1 MKSRKSGLI
10 LSYGYFVLSA
20 VVSIF
25 VSSFVI
31 RSIGKTDYG
40 VYQAIAAFIN
50 YLTLLEF
57 GTGRIM
63 SRNISLLKKDGSED
77 LEMKK
82 NISTVIVLNSGL
94 MLLILAGAVCFWL
107 SLGAIY
113 QNSMSPEQIV
123 MAKRLFFFPV
133 ASLGISFFQQSFNGI
148 LIGYEQYTFEKIVS
162 IIKLVVRT
170 LLLAVILS
178 IRSSI
183 YLYVIIDTA
192 VNLMAFLVTVLYV
205 RLKMKVPVHFGYF
218 DRQILKSILPL
229 CFAMLL
235 QGLVNTMNNTL
246 DKFLI
251 GVMMTPE
258 DVTIYSI
265 AMTVYSMFS
274 TIACLPMGMYMPAV
288 AKDMRN
294 GLRGKELTKTLLR
307 PCRFNILI
315 TGLIVTGFAVAGRQ
329 FIVILYGEE
338 FLTAWYCAMIVM
350 VPMFLNTAN
359 DIVIN
364 VLDILKKRHVRSV
377 ILMGTTALN
386 LVLTIWGI
394 QHLGMIGASLA
405 TGIATLLQ
413 VIILNIYYQKKIE
426 IDVLYLFRKGFAGT
440 IPCMLVAVLAAVPVY
455 FLVKNVYLS
464 FFTCGAVFLVVFA
477 LGFYFW
483 GADAS
488 EKQAAHRLV
497 NKLKFR
503 RNRDV

>member
-10 LSYGYFVLSA
+10 LSYGYFALSA

-31 RSIGKTDYG
+31 RTIGKTDYG

-77 LEMKK
+77 LEIKK
-82 NISTVIVLNSGL
+82 NVSTVIVLNSGL
-94 MLLILAGAVCFWL
+94 MLVILAGAVCFWL

-113 QNSMSPEQIV
+113 QNSMTPDQIV
-123 MAKRLFFFPV
+123 MAKRLFLFPV
-133 ASLGISFFQQSFNGI
+133 ISLGISFFQQSFNGI
-148 LIGYEQYTFEKIVS
+148 LIGYEQYTCEKIIS
-162 IIKLVVRT
+162 IIKLVIRT
-170 LLLAVILS
+170 LLLVVILS
-178 IRSSI
+178 INASI

-192 VNLMAFLVTVLYV
+192 VNCVAFLIVVLYV
-205 RLKMKVPVHFGYF
+205 CLKMKVPVRFTAF
-218 DRQILKSILPL
+218 DKQILKSIMPL

-265 AMTVYSMFS
+265 AMTAYSMFS

-288 AKDMRN
+288 AKSMRQ
-294 GLRGKELTKTLLR
+294 GLQGKELTKTLLQ
-307 PCRFNILI
+307 PCRLNILI
-315 TGLIVTGFAVAGRQ
+315 TGLIVSGFAIAGRQ
-329 FIVILYGEE
+329 FIVIVYGEE

-364 VLDILKKRHVRSV
+364 VLDVLKKRHVRSI

-386 LVLTIWGI
+386 FLLTIWGI
-394 QHLGMIGASLA
+394 QYIGMVGASLA

-413 VIILNIYYQKKIE
+413 VIILNIYYQTKLD
-426 IDVLYLFRKGFAGT
+426 IDVLYLFRKGFAGI
-440 IPCMLVAVLAAVPVY
+440 IPSMLAAMVIALPLY
-455 FLVKNVYLS
+455 FLIKNVFLS
-464 FFTCGAVFLVVFA
+464 FVACGGVFVLVFA
-477 LGFYFW
+477 LLYFFF
-483 GADAS
+483 GANQS
-488 EKQAAHRLV
+488 EKQKMNVFL
-497 NKLKFR
+497 NKLILGRK
-503 RNRDV
+503 NNG